1 MPYELSWIEASV
13 RNIKDLTPTVRLFE
27 IVPADG
33 RVREFS
39 PGSHIAVSVPLGGR
53 QETRHYSLIP
63 NWVECFGER
72 PPHPSP
78 LPSGRGSPAAAVV
91 KASPRPNGE
100 RDRVRGDFEKH
111 STGLRADGCFRIAVK
126 RQPESRGGSAYMWS
140 LAPGA
145 RLTISEP
152 QTQFEIDWNR
162 PAYRLVAGG
171 IGITPIYGMAL
182 RLAERGADV
191 RLAYAVRRREDAA
204 FAAELAEAL
213 GDRLEIY
220 ASAEGRR
227 LDAGAF
233 LSGHKEGTLAA
244 VCGPLSLMNEARRAW
259 AAAGGVASDLRFET
273 FGSSGCRASEPFR
286 IRFALHGET
295 REIAVPETK
304 SMLDALAGAGVEV
317 AYDCLRGECGLC
329 VLDVTGV
336 SGEIDHRD
344 VFLSD
349 RQKQANTKIC
359 ACVSRATGSI
369 SIDSAYRA
377 G

>member
-1 MPYELSWIEASV
+1 MAWSKPKARTSRFGRRNKAAKEKIMPYELSWIEASV
-13 RNIKDLTPTVRLFE
+13 RSTKDLTPTVRLFE

-33 RVREFS
+33 RVRDYT

-53 QETRHYSLIP
+53 LENRHYSL
-63 NWVECFGER
+63 
-72 PPHPSP
+72 
-78 LPSGRGSPAAAVV
+78 
-91 KASPRPNGE
+91 
-100 RDRVRGDFEKH
+100 
-111 STGLRADGCFRIAVK
+111 TGLRADGCYRIAVK

-145 RLTISEP
+145 RLTVSEP

-182 RLAERGADV
+182 RLAQRGADV
-191 RLAYAVRRREDAA
+191 RLAYAVRQREDAT

-213 GDRLEIY
+213 GERLEIH

-227 LDAGAF
+227 LDVGAF

-259 AAAGGVASDLRFET
+259 AASGGAASDLRFET
-273 FGSSGCRASEPFR
+273 FGSSGGRPSEPFR
-286 IRFALHGET
+286 VRFSRHGET

-304 SMLDALAGAGVEV
+304 SMLDALAEAGVEV

-349 RQKQANTKIC
+349 RQKQANKKFC
-359 ACVSRATGSI
+359 ACVSRATGCI
-369 SIDSAYRA
+369 TIDSAYRA

>member
-1 MPYELSWIEASV
+1 MPYELTWIEASV
-13 RNIKDLTPTVRLFE
+13 RSTEDLTPTVRLLE

-33 RVREFS
+33 RIPEFS
-39 PGSHIAVSVPLGGR
+39 PGSHIAVSVPVGGQ
-53 QETRHYSLIP
+53 QETRHYSL
-63 NWVECFGER
+63 
-72 PPHPSP
+72 
-78 LPSGRGSPAAAVV
+78 
-91 KASPRPNGE
+91 
-100 RDRVRGDFEKH
+100 
-111 STGLRADGCFRIAVK
+111 TGLRADGCFRIAVK
-126 RQPESRGGSAYMWS
+126 RHPGSRGGSAYMWS

-145 RLTISEP
+145 RLTVSEP

-191 RLAYAVRRREDAA
+191 RLAYCVRRREDAA
-204 FAAELAEAL
+204 FGAELAEAL

-233 LSGHKEGTLAA
+233 LSGHREGTLAA

-273 FGSSGCRASEPFR
+273 FGSSGGRASGPFR
-286 IRFALHGET
+286 VRFDWHGET
-295 REIAVPETK
+295 REIAVPQTK
-304 SMLDALAGAGVEV
+304 SMLGALAEAGVDV

-369 SIDSAYRA
+369 TVDSAYRPGDPA
-377 G
+377 AQGAAQR